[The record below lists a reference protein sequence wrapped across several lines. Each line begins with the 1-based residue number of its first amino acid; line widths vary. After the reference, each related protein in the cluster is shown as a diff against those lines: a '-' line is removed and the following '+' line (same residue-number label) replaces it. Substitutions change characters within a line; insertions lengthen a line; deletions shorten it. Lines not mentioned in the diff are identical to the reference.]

1 MANKSKKD
9 EHIINFNFEKIKQ
22 EGKIN
27 KSRKDIKPVYIKKN
41 ISKEKNKIIISNIS
55 RENNSK
61 INNEKRLIHN
71 PVIQEKNTIKNLNYY
86 NETKNNEEKKEV
98 IQNEKSSKDLSQ
110 MSTKNFNETL
120 FDYKQYSL
128 INNNPIK
135 KKYEFEKELKN
146 TKKLKDMSMKK
157 KKKLWIKIDLMEKE
171 KNNNDFN
178 NDKKIYLSKPTQKSK
193 IIELDP
199 INEEENNKKENQEMD
214 FGTDSRER
222 NYETEKDLSS
232 NLIKYNQIYKKS
244 QDDFNIEL
252 NHKNRSNNNEGD
264 IFIGKYK
271 QYLKNKNS
279 KKNKDIEKIKKNYDF
294 GNNFDFFDDNNIS

>member
-27 KSRKDIKPVYIKKN
+27 KNRKDVKPVYIKKN

-135 KKYEFEKELKN
+135 KKYEFEKELKK

-157 KKKLWIKIDLMEKE
+157 KKQLWIKIDLMEKE

-222 NYETEKDLSS
+222 NDEDETDLSS
-232 NLIKYNQIYKKS
+232 NLIKYN
-244 QDDFNIEL
+244 
-252 NHKNRSNNNEGD
+252 
-264 IFIGKYK
+264 
-271 QYLKNKNS
+271 
-279 KKNKDIEKIKKNYDF
+279 
-294 GNNFDFFDDNNIS
+294 

>member
-1 MANKSKKD
+1 MVTNKSKKD

-55 RENNSK
+55 KEKNSK
-61 INNEKRLIHN
+61 INNEKRHIHN
-71 PVIQEKNTIKNLNYY
+71 PVIQEKNTI

-110 MSTKNFNETL
+110 MSKKNFNETL
-120 FDYKQYSL
+120 YDYKQYSL
-128 INNNPIK
+128 INNDPIK
-135 KKYEFEKELKN
+135 KKYEFEKELKK

-171 KNNNDFN
+171 KNNNDLN

-199 INEEENNKKENQEMD
+199 INEEENNKKENQEMN

-222 NYETEKDLSS
+222 NDEEETDLNS

-244 QDDFNIEL
+244 QDDFNIDL
-252 NHKNRSNNNEGD
+252 MNKNKSKNNEGD
-264 IFIGKYK
+264 IFIGKYR

-279 KKNKDIEKIKKNYDF
+279 KKNKDLKKIKKNYDF
-294 GNNFDFFDDNNIS
+294 ENNFDFFGDNIS